1 MEEKQIFMD
10 LTTIMGAEDQDQVRD
25 LIQVHADPYSAAKD
39 AHAVVIC
46 TEWDEFTVRLH
57 MYSTYNSK
65 LIPCIMFTK
74 IILDSGLPKD
84 L

>member
-10 LTTIMGAEDQDQVRD
+10 LTTLMGAEDPDQVRD
-25 LIQVHADPYSAAKD
+25 LIQVHSDPYSAAKD

-57 MYSTYNSK
+57 MYIQ
-65 LIPCIMFTK
+65 L
-74 IILDSGLPKD
+74 
-84 L
+84 